1 LKYYF
6 TQKKYI
12 DMKNMLFLTV
22 LFALCTNQNTYAQ
35 NYAVGDGLVVAAN
48 SGLRLR
54 IHPNKTAPTI
64 KVLEYNDPVIV
75 QSTNDFDGEYADR
88 IQWFDGYWVKVKSGL
103 VSGWVFDGFLTT
115 MKLPT
120 HEDQLCIDCD
130 NIVVP
135 LQQYIKD
142 NYPSECGEE
151 LAVSGEDVAQYTTVY
166 EDGIETAI
174 AKGEGWY
181 RAEFVFDGR
190 RISEVLNLVRAML
203 VGKRAQSDFEDSLVF
218 HEDRYGY
225 LEKIEINY
233 FDYPVTIEESPDGF
247 ILLSSTIID
256 LEPGASELVNH

>member
-1 LKYYF
+1 M
-6 TQKKYI
+6 KK
-12 DMKNMLFLTV
+12 MMFLAV
-22 LFALCTNQNTYAQ
+22 LFALFTTQITNAQ

-75 QSTNDFDGEYADR
+75 QSMNDFDEEYADR

-115 MKLPT
+115 LKLPT

-130 NIVVP
+130 NIIMP
-135 LQQYIKD
+135 LQQYIND

-151 LAVSGEDVAQYTTVY
+151 LSVAGEDVTQFTTLHVS
-166 EDGIETAI
+166 GIQSTI
-174 AKGEGWY
+174 TKGEGWY
-181 RAEFVFDGR
+181 RAEFIFDGQR
-190 RISEVLNLVRAML
+190 MSEVLNLVRSML
-203 VGKRAQSDFEDSLVF
+203 VGKTAQNDFEKSLVF
-218 HEDRYGY
+218 HQDRHGY
-225 LEKIEINY
+225 LEKIEIKY
-233 FDYPVTIEESPDGF
+233 FDYPVIIEDTPDGY

-256 LEPGASELVNH
+256 AGPGTGLANQ